1 MKILCATDLLP
12 KTDPAIE
19 RAHQLRAE
27 LGARLTLMHVVIPG
41 TTPDGT
47 LEQRL
52 LSANSRLAGRVRR
65 ATAPVELVVR
75 CGRPA
80 KIVTETARSRHA
92 DLVVIGPHEVDPVA
106 DAIRGTLTEHIV
118 GDARCPVLIVRRR
131 AREEYRSVMLALD
144 GSPSSRHVID
154 TAEALG
160 LSRRRVDRRLTAIH
174 AHEPPYEAMMTSV
187 GVGDAN
193 VAKYAAATLAQA
205 AEAMRAELRAR
216 SNHPERYRL
225 LVAEGRPVPAIR
237 RAMEEVEPDLVML
250 GTRGLGRFRRAM
262 LGSTANDILRST
274 DCDVLLVPETAV
286 RAARRAQ
293 ARGAGPSPDDFGPG
307 AA

>member
-12 KTDPAIE
+12 KTDAAIE

-27 LGARLTLMHVVIPG
+27 LGGRLTLMHVVIPG
-41 TTPDGT
+41 TTQDGT

-52 LSANSRLAGRVRR
+52 LSANSRLAGRARR

-80 KIVTETARSRHA
+80 KIVAETARSRHA
-92 DLVVIGPHEVDPVA
+92 DLVVIGPHEIDPVA
-106 DAIRGTLTEHIV
+106 DAIKGTLTEHIV
-118 GDARCPVLIVRRR
+118 GEARCPVLIVRRR
-131 AREEYRSVMLALD
+131 VRDEYRSVMLALD
-144 GSPSSRHVID
+144 GSPTSRHVID
-154 TAEALG
+154 AAETLG
-160 LSRRRVDRRLTAIH
+160 LSKRGVDRRLTAIH

-187 GVGDAN
+187 GVGDAS
-193 VAKYAAATLAQA
+193 VAKYAAATFAQA

>member
-27 LGARLTLMHVVIPG
+27 LGARLTLMHGVIPG

-52 LSANSRLAGRVRR
+52 LSANSRLAGRARR

-75 CGRPA
+75 CGRPP
-80 KIVTETARSRHA
+80 KVVTEMARSRHA

-131 AREEYRSVMLALD
+131 VRDEYRSVMLALD
-144 GSPSSRHVID
+144 GSPTSRNVID

-160 LSRRRVDRRLTAIH
+160 LSRRGVDRRLTAIH

-187 GVGDAN
+187 GVGDAS

-225 LVAEGRPVPAIR
+225 LVVEGRPVPAIR
-237 RAMEEVEPDLVML
+237 RAMEEETPDLVML
-250 GTRGLGRFRRAM
+250 GTRGLGRFRRAL
-262 LGSTANDILRST
+262 LGSTANEILRTT

-286 RAARRAQ
+286 RVARRAQ
-293 ARGAGPSPDDFGPG
+293 SRGVGPSPDDFGPG

>member
-12 KTDPAIE
+12 KTDGAIE
-19 RAHQLRAE
+19 RAHQLRSE
-27 LGARLTLMHVVIPG
+27 LGSRLTLMHVVTPG
-41 TTPDGT
+41 TTQDGT

-52 LSANSRLAGRVRR
+52 LSANSRLAARARR

-80 KIVTETARSRHA
+80 KVVTEVARARHA
-92 DLVVIGPHEVDPVA
+92 ELVVIGPHQVDPLV
-106 DAIRGTLTEHIV
+106 DAVKGTLTEHIV

-131 AREEYRSVMLALD
+131 VRDEYRSVMLALD
-144 GSPSSRHVID
+144 GSPASRGVID
-154 TAEALG
+154 AAEALG
-160 LSRRRVDRRLTAIH
+160 LSRRGVDRRLTAIH

-205 AEAMRAELRAR
+205 AEAMRAQLRAR
-216 SNHPERYRL
+216 SDHPERYRL
-225 LVAEGRPVPAIR
+225 LVAEGRPVSAIR
-237 RAMEEVEPDLVML
+237 RAIDEVTPDLVIL
-250 GTRGLGRFRRAM
+250 GTRGLGRFRRAL
-262 LGSTANDILRST
+262 LGSTANEIMRST

-293 ARGAGPSPDDFGPG
+293 ARGAGPRPDDFGPG

>member
-12 KTDPAIE
+12 KSDPAIE
-19 RAHQLRAE
+19 RAHQLRTA
-27 LGARLTLMHVVIPG
+27 LGARLTLMHVVSPG
-41 TTPDGT
+41 TTQDGT

-52 LSANSRLAGRVRR
+52 LSANSRLAARARR

-80 KIVTETARSRHA
+80 KVVTEVARARHA
-92 DLVVIGPHEVDPVA
+92 DLVVIGPHEADPVA
-106 DAIRGTLTEHIV
+106 DAVKGTLTEHIV

-144 GSPSSRHVID
+144 GSPATRHIID
-154 TAEALG
+154 AAESLG
-160 LSRRRVDRRLTAIH
+160 MSKPGLDRRVTAIH

-187 GVGDAN
+187 GVGDTS

-205 AEAMRAELRAR
+205 AEAMRGELRAR
-216 SNHPERYRL
+216 SAHPERYRL
-225 LVAEGRPVPAIR
+225 LVVEGRPVPALR
-237 RAMEEVEPDLVML
+237 RAIDEVPPDLMIL
-250 GTRGLGRFRRAM
+250 GTRGLGRFRRAL
-262 LGSTANDILRST
+262 LGSTANEILRTT
-274 DCDVLLVPETAV
+274 DCDVLLVPEGAV

-293 ARGAGPSPDDFGPG
+293 SHGVGPRPDDFGPG

>member
-52 LSANSRLAGRVRR
+52 LSANSRLAGRARR

-75 CGRPA
+75 CGRPP
-80 KIVTETARSRHA
+80 KVVTETARSRHA

-131 AREEYRSVMLALD
+131 VRDEYRSVMLALD
-144 GSPSSRHVID
+144 GSPTSRNVID

-160 LSRRRVDRRLTAIH
+160 LSRRGVDRRLTAIH

-187 GVGDAN
+187 GVGDAS

-225 LVAEGRPVPAIR
+225 LVVEGRPVPAIR
-237 RAMEEVEPDLVML
+237 RAMEEETPDLVML
-250 GTRGLGRFRRAM
+250 GTRGLGRFRRAL
-262 LGSTANDILRST
+262 LGSTANEILRTT

-286 RAARRAQ
+286 RVARRAQ
-293 ARGAGPSPDDFGPG
+293 SRGVGPSPDDFGPG